1 MNFKQASEKLKTTKG
16 VFQFELSE
24 LFGLYVEY
32 RTGQSGASLTGEGS
46 EYLNEFKLVLEEML
60 SDVKLNPN

>member
-1 MNFKQASEKLKTTKG
+1 MSSIEYQNGCFFSL
-16 VFQFELSE
+16 E
-24 LFGLYVEY
+24 LFQLYVEY
-32 RTGQSGASLTGEGS
+32 RSGQSGATSTGKGS